1 MCGIIGFTGEVDA
14 KEALLD
20 GLQSLEYRGYDSS
33 GIAVQCADG
42 IKIYKAEGKLQ
53 NLKDNIKN
61 CSGTIYIIGNGGSS
75 SIASHACNDILKSFK
90 KKSFNLTDN
99 VATFSAY
106 SNDISYEDAL
116 KEILKDILKSDD
128 LLICLSTSG
137 KSKNILKAFEYSK
150 DICKTVL
157 ITGNKTEI
165 SDFVIDSSDTQIL
178 EDCFGAIFHC
188 ICKL

>member
-1 MCGIIGFTGEVDA
+1 MHFEELGKV
-14 KEALLD
+14 LNSLD
-20 GLQSLEYRGYDSS
+20 IRK
-33 GIAVQCADG
+33 VQ
-42 IKIYKAEGKLQ
+42 E
-53 NLKDNIKN
+53 LKDSIMN
-61 CSGTIYIIGNGGSS
+61 CKGTIYIIGNGGSS

-90 KKSFNLTDN
+90 KKAFNLTDN
-99 VATFSAY
+99 VATFSAF

-116 KEILKDILKSDD
+116 KEILKDILKNDD

-150 DICKTVL
+150 DICKSVL

-188 ICKL
+188 ICKI

>member
-1 MCGIIGFTGEVDA
+1 MYF
-14 KEALLD
+14 KELSETLKSID
-20 GLQSLEYRGYDSS
+20 
-33 GIAVQCADG
+33 
-42 IKIYKAEGKLQ
+42 KIKLQ

-90 KKSFNLTDN
+90 KKAFNLTDN

-150 DICKTVL
+150 DICKTFFISGSTSL
-157 ITGNKTEI
+157 IK
-165 SDFVIDSSDTQIL
+165 DFVIDSSDTQIL

-188 ICKL
+188 ICRL

>member
-1 MCGIIGFTGEVDA
+1 MYF
-14 KEALLD
+14 KELSETLKSID
-20 GLQSLEYRGYDSS
+20 
-33 GIAVQCADG
+33 
-42 IKIYKAEGKLQ
+42 KIKLQ

-90 KKSFNLTDN
+90 KKAFNLTDN
-99 VATFSAY
+99 VATFSAF

-137 KSKNILKAFEYSK
+137 KSKNILKAFQYSK
-150 DICKTVL
+150 DICKSVL

-188 ICKL
+188 ICRI

>member
-1 MCGIIGFTGEVDA
+1 MYF
-14 KEALLD
+14 KELSETLKNLD
-20 GLQSLEYRGYDSS
+20 
-33 GIAVQCADG
+33 
-42 IKIYKAEGKLQ
+42 KIKLQ

-90 KKSFNLTDN
+90 KKAFNLTDN
-99 VATFSAY
+99 VAAFSAY

-150 DICKTVL
+150 DICNSVL

-188 ICKL
+188 ICRL

>member
-1 MCGIIGFTGEVDA
+1 MYF
-14 KEALLD
+14 KELSETLKSID
-20 GLQSLEYRGYDSS
+20 
-33 GIAVQCADG
+33 
-42 IKIYKAEGKLQ
+42 KIKLQ
-53 NLKDNIKN
+53 DLKDNIKN

-75 SIASHACNDILKSFK
+75 SIASHAC
-90 KKSFNLTDN
+90 
-99 VATFSAY
+99 
-106 SNDISYEDAL
+106 NDISYEDAL

>member
-1 MCGIIGFTGEVDA
+1 MYF
-14 KEALLD
+14 KELSETLKNID
-20 GLQSLEYRGYDSS
+20 
-33 GIAVQCADG
+33 
-42 IKIYKAEGKLQ
+42 KIKLQ
-53 NLKDNIKN
+53 NLKDGIKN
-61 CSGTIYIIGNGGSS
+61 CSGIIYIIGNGGSS

-90 KKSFNLTDN
+90 KKAFNLTDN
-99 VATFSAY
+99 VATFSAF

-150 DICKTVL
+150 DICKYVL

-188 ICKL
+188 ICRL

>member
-1 MCGIIGFTGEVDA
+1 MHFEELGKV
-14 KEALLD
+14 LNSLD
-20 GLQSLEYRGYDSS
+20 IRK
-33 GIAVQCADG
+33 VQ
-42 IKIYKAEGKLQ
+42 E
-53 NLKDNIKN
+53 LKDSIMN
-61 CSGTIYIIGNGGSS
+61 CKGTIYIIGNGGSS

-90 KKSFNLTDN
+90 KKAFNLTDN
-99 VATFSAY
+99 VATFSAF

-150 DICKTVL
+150 DICKSVL

-165 SDFVIDSSDTQIL
+165 SDFVIDSCDTQIL